1 MQDAVAALR
10 HGADA
15 VGFIFAESPRK
26 VDKRLVKKICSEVGP
41 WMTTIGVFVNE
52 SPRVVRAIA
61 AECGLA
67 GVQLHG
73 EEPVSDLRSLRGLK
87 VIKTFHIGPGFRLN
101 LTDRYAPADGF
112 LFDVRIGGQRG
123 GTGKT
128 FDWKKLRGCSFKRPI
143 IVSGGLSADNVSR
156 AVRTIHPYGVDV
168 SSGVETAPGIKSE
181 ALIKAFIKN
190 AKKTI

>member
-61 AECGLA
+61 AECGLGSGDLGPVFTPVDIAPVQLQDVVIDALA
-67 GVQLHG
+67 GVPGIDNLLEPAWPIPRAYPLH
-73 EEPVSDLRSLRGLK
+73 PYA
-87 VIKTFHIGPGFRLN
+87 
-101 LTDRYAPADGF
+101 LTNPIWIDRDGDGF
-112 LFDVRIGGQRG
+112 D
-123 GTGKT
+123 
-128 FDWKKLRGCSFKRPI
+128 P
-143 IVSGGLSADNVSR
+143 
-156 AVRTIHPYGVDV
+156 
-168 SSGVETAPGIKSE
+168 PGIATWLAAPE
-181 ALIKAFIKN
+181 E
-190 AKKTI
+190 